1 MKPAT
6 IGILATLAFL
16 ASACAGKPSAHAG
29 NPDTPSVSPGGHA
42 GTGRPASP
50 GHATPTGRSSP
61 PEPSTLLLGHL
72 IMRASAS
79 WRVSY
84 SDARGDYAVSTGSCH
99 DDALLGSMGGSSCP
113 SFSMIVGAG
122 GTAGPVPT
130 DQTYSPDQPYS
141 PSAGVLGCPGKPG
154 SGWRRLGP
162 SNSYNEG
169 FAHITSAATAYFT
182 VWRIG
187 CGLAG
192 PDGSATPS
200 FYFEQRDWYLPGSQI
215 LIVDEYSIPG
225 LATVLADATW
235 R

>member
-6 IGILATLAFL
+6 IGILAALVFL
-16 ASACAGKPSAHAG
+16 ASACAAKPSARPGH
-29 NPDTPSVSPGGHA
+29 PDAASVSPGGHA
-42 GTGRPASP
+42 GTGGPTTPAHV
-50 GHATPTGRSSP
+50 GRTGRSSQP
-61 PEPSTLLLGHL
+61 GPSTLLLGHL
-72 IMRASAS
+72 IMRTSAS
-79 WRVSY
+79 WRVTY
-84 SDARGDYAVSTGSCH
+84 SDARGDYTVSTGSCH
-99 DDALLGSMGGSSCP
+99 DDALLGSMGGSRCP

-122 GTAGPVPT
+122 GTAGPVST
-130 DQTYSPDQPYS
+130 DQTYRPDHPYN
-141 PSAGVLGCPGKPG
+141 PSSGVLGCPGKPG
-154 SGWRRLGP
+154 AGWQRLGP
-162 SNSYNEG
+162 SNSYNQG
-169 FAHITSAATAYFT
+169 FAHVTSDATAYYT

-225 LATVLADATW
+225 LAAVLAAATW